1 MSHGVRKTSQ
11 FAAAPSAAA
20 ALRDRVFN
28 QLTPILIS
36 SDLVTDSA
44 VRQILSTCSREVV
57 TAVEEIIRVYG
68 LERSEADR
76 LDG

>member
-1 MSHGVRKTSQ
+1 MSQGVRKTSQ
-11 FAAAPSAAA
+11 LDVAPSAAA

-28 QLTPILIS
+28 QITPILIS
-36 SDLVTDSA
+36 SDLVTDAA
-44 VRQILSTCSREVV
+44 VRQLLCTCSREVV
-57 TAVEEIIRVYG
+57 AAVEDIIRSYG